1 MKESRQATFFDH
13 LEELRRRLLVCVG
26 VWLLFFGLAFW
37 QAPTLIRFFLRE
49 AFRGIAG
56 VNLYFFKPQ
65 EAFLLALDTG
75 AIVALLA
82 TVPVILLEAVLFL
95 FPGCTRRERRG
106 MIAATFASVVLAA
119 AGSAFGWFFLRP
131 FCFNFFFAL
140 MDRFSGLLNP
150 GVTLSMAIGTL
161 SAIRLILT
169 LILACALAFQLP
181 VVMLLLYFFR
191 IVPRETLA
199 RSRPFMYPIVLIV
212 AAIITPPDVLSQ
224 ILVSLPLIA
233 LFEATLLICRF
244 IPVDAR

>member
-1 MKESRQATFFDH
+1 MSDSRQGTFFDH
-13 LEELRRRLLVCVG
+13 LEELRRRLLACVG
-26 VWLLFFGLAFW
+26 AWLVFFALAFW

-49 AFRGIAG
+49 AFRGVDG

-82 TVPVILLEAVLFL
+82 TVPLILLEAVLFL

-106 MIAATFASVVLAA
+106 IVAATLASVALAA
-119 AGSAFGWFFLRP
+119 AGAAFGWFFLRP
-131 FCFNFFFAL
+131 FCFNFFFAV
-140 MDRFSGLLNP
+140 MGRFSGLLNP

-181 VVMLLLYFFR
+181 VVMLLLYYFS
-191 IVPRETLA
+191 IVSREALA

-224 ILVSLPLIA
+224 ILVSIPLLF
-233 LFEATLLICRF
+233 LFEATLLVCRAF
-244 IPVDAR
+244 PVKAR